1 MGDGIDNNEV
11 NGHDSSHDSIPPLLE
26 DDSDSMPL
34 LAGAAGDNENIHK
47 YISDSIHQDQCH
59 TDMGKDSSPSTV
71 SSTQT
76 TTSPSCSEKNS
87 PDEQVSHIVDKI
99 AEFSGGTNE
108 QYAGVPSGVINSAEL
123 LEGAGDRKNRT
134 GNAAAGTQ
142 QGSDLP
148 ASSSNHGN
156 QQLPPQQENWDTDED
171 EAAQEEQR
179 RIQDEEY
186 TEYFRCSVHI
196 NAETNERSM
205 SLIIRVATVMEKSW
219 NFEIFWNFW
228 NGHGILTKIGKGHGK
243 VMAFGNWSKRSW
255 NLINKFLILMNWH
268 RYAAT
273 FQNPTNVYV
282 D

>member
-1 MGDGIDNNEV
+1 MVSFFLESTSQRLYGAPSGSPDKSEKSRPYYIGDGIDKNEM

-34 LAGAAGDNENIHK
+34 LAGAAGDNANIHK
-47 YISDSIHQDQCH
+47 YISDSIHQEQCH

-108 QYAGVPSGVINSAEL
+108 QYIGVPSGVINSAEL
-123 LEGAGDRKNRT
+123 IEGTGDRKNRT
-134 GNAAAGTQ
+134 ANAAGTQ
-142 QGSDLP
+142 Q
-148 ASSSNHGN
+148 ASN

-171 EAAQEEQR
+171 EEAAQEEQR

-186 TEYFRCSVHI
+186 AEYFRASVQV
-196 NAETNERSM
+196 NAETNERS
-205 SLIIRVATVMEKSW
+205 K
-219 NFEIFWNFW
+219 
-228 NGHGILTKIGKGHGK
+228 
-243 VMAFGNWSKRSW
+243 
-255 NLINKFLILMNWH
+255 
-268 RYAAT
+268 
-273 FQNPTNVYV
+273 
-282 D
+282 